1 VQLLRN
7 PKMLLLDEPTAGLDW
22 SVRRD
27 ILDLLA
33 VLAKDRCLLVV
44 THEPELFEGVID
56 QGWRMDNGMLSPLE
70 PPRT

>member
-1 VQLLRN
+1 
-7 PKMLLLDEPTAGLDW
+7 
-22 SVRRD
+22 VRRD

-33 VLAKDRCLLVV
+33 VVAKDRCLLVV